1 MASIRETFNNWLVF
15 YLLLIL
21 AWLAVL
27 VIGVAEEFSEDIA
40 LIAIVKEICSSSVL
54 SVNIFGLFLMWVLMS
69 VAMMAPTIIPTLIT
83 YQDLLVAGAKKKI
96 ASGLSFW
103 ASCLFG
109 FFSR

>member
-15 YLLLIL
+15 YLLIIL
-21 AWLAVL
+21 SWLAVL
-27 VIGVAEEFSEDIA
+27 VMGVAETFSADIA
-40 LIAIVKEICSSSVL
+40 FMTIVKEICSSSVL

-103 ASCLFG
+103 VSCLFG